1 MLIALTAL
9 LVFVGQARADE
20 PSPSPSPSVVRLES
34 RAEYSNTY
42 LLSDGQYRCI
52 SYESPVNFLAAD
64 GSWQPI
70 DTSLLPD
77 ASLDV
82 YTTTSTPV
90 EVTIADEA
98 PGQKPITVSDGDWTV
113 TMNLIGWAEDEK
125 IVVDDAAV
133 YTDVAPATDVAYTV
147 MGDGIKELITL
158 SSPAAPNTFSYRLTH
173 AGLELRQDA
182 EGGWGL
188 YEPAAAGPV
197 FVVGS
202 MSTSDSSLDAADEP
216 AWCEGASMT
225 VTPGKDVSTITYSV
239 PREWMNDP
247 ARVYP
252 IEIDPDLGSG
262 DTLDTY
268 LSQGLPT
275 QSFGSDADLLC
286 GNMSSSAGKCR
297 SLVRFPQV
305 IDDIP
310 IGSRATSA
318 TFRLRQYWQPA
329 THQDGVLVSQ
339 LKPEAWWTESST
351 YSGANSRIGTS
362 FDYNWPTETV
372 SGTGVWMSIS
382 CAAVVNDWIV
392 YHRARGAND
401 TIEDNGFIVYEP
413 DASGSGYSR
422 KFRSQEYTGT
432 DYDPNIN
439 VDYTV
444 PDVTVTAPGAS
455 AVVYQ
460 GRTQSISWTMPSG
473 FSTGYFKVAVV
484 DGGGNATTLASSVA
498 ATGATSYSYNWSV
511 AQAAGSWKAR
521 VTYYTAADDQADTD
535 DGDSFTVYSGT
546 PTVTSPNSAVSWLR
560 GSVQNITW
568 TMPGSLPAGGHFEV
582 AYVSSGGATYTIDGN
597 VASTQRSCP
606 WTILMTPGSGWK
618 ARVRYFDAS
627 QGLIASDESNVGFT
641 IAECAP
647 TVTAPNGGEN
657 LYLGRSQNITW
668 TAPAVS
674 YGYFSVAVVSSGGAV
689 TTLNANVAATGA
701 TSYELPLDRRP
712 GRRERLAGAHHLLQ
726 RCRHAD
732 RKRRQ
737 RCRLRDPPGRR
748 PAAHELR
755 PRKLGRAQPR
765 LPA

>member
-1 MLIALTAL
+1 MD
-9 LVFVGQARADE
+9 R
-20 PSPSPSPSVVRLES
+20 
-34 RAEYSNTY
+34 
-42 LLSDGQYRCI
+42 
-52 SYESPVNFLAAD
+52 
-64 GSWQPI
+64 
-70 DTSLLPD
+70 
-77 ASLDV
+77 
-82 YTTTSTPV
+82 
-90 EVTIADEA
+90 
-98 PGQKPITVSDGDWTV
+98 
-113 TMNLIGWAEDEK
+113 
-125 IVVDDAAV
+125 
-133 YTDVAPATDVAYTV
+133 
-147 MGDGIKELITL
+147 EL
-158 SSPAAPNTFSYRLTH
+158 
-173 AGLELRQDA
+173 
-182 EGGWGL
+182 
-188 YEPAAAGPV
+188 
-197 FVVGS
+197 
-202 MSTSDSSLDAADEP
+202 
-216 AWCEGASMT
+216 
-225 VTPGKDVSTITYSV
+225 
-239 PREWMNDP
+239 
-247 ARVYP
+247 
-252 IEIDPDLGSG
+252 
-262 DTLDTY
+262 
-268 LSQGLPT
+268 
-275 QSFGSDADLLC
+275 DLLR
-286 GNMSSSAGKCR
+286 GQR
-297 SLVRFPQV
+297 RHRYV
-305 IDDIP
+305 
-310 IGSRATSA
+310 
-318 TFRLRQYWQPA
+318 
-329 THQDGVLVSQ
+329 
-339 LKPEAWWTESST
+339 
-351 YSGANSRIGTS
+351 
-362 FDYNWPTETV
+362 DYNWPTETV

-701 TSYELPLDRRP
+701 TSYSFPWTVAQAAGNGWQARITYFNAAGTQIASDDSAAGFAILPDADPQHTSCDLGSWDGHSLVCQLDDGKLTASVSDLAISSLGPTAEVCRSYR
-712 GRRERLAGAHHLLQ
+712 AGAATT
-726 RCRHAD
+726 RHA
-732 RKRRQ
+732 
-737 RCRLRDPPGRR
+737 PGWFFSFDQHLDLSHAGDALSRVTYTDAANVAHDFYR
-748 PAAHELR
+748 PTGSSAWLAPNGLVATLSQNPDGTWKLLFDQGQDYLTFSSSGQLLSETAANGLATSYAWSANSLTITAANGQQIVVALSSGAVTGASYATSAGTR
-755 PRKLGRAQPR
+755 TVAYAGSGSAWSVTYNAADTGANGTARTVAYTYASGLLTGATQQAWPQSGSSATLAIIYNASNKLIEVRYPD
-765 LPA
+765 